1 MVHEDFRG
9 GENDLGR
16 RIILDI
22 PGENPKRNLRV
33 LLGEIVEFLVG
44 KALDGARIDDLFT
57 LTDKILNGEIG
68 GHRLT
73 IPRGR
78 GHQCMVPVHDS
89 LDRIFLKI
97 GERKR
102 EPGEMF
108 LVVGFLLRR
117 VDLITNDDHGYARR
131 YI

>member
-1 MVHEDFRG
+1 MVHEDFCG

-22 PGENPKRNLRV
+22 PGENPKRNLRI
-33 LLGEIVEFLVG
+33 LLGEIVEFLVR
-44 KALDGARIDDLFT
+44 KALDGTRIDHLFT

-68 GHRLT
+68 RDRFT

-78 GHQCMVPVHDS
+78 GYQSMVTVDNR

-108 LVVGFLLRR
+108 LVAGFLLGR
-117 VDLITNDDHGYARR
+117 VDLITDDDHG
-131 YI
+131 IHVGT